1 MVYWQLLFSPPGRPW
16 ISGSTNFGELWFAY
30 LNEKWNKSVNKD
42 MWNQTF
48 EFYLKTLEDET
59 LSFWSED
66 SAWPGVIDEFV
77 VYVKEKRGDVAD
89 VPESM
94 ETD

>member
-1 MVYWQLLFSPPGRPW
+1 MLFSPPGRRW
-16 ISGSTNFGELWFAY
+16 VTASVNWLDLWLDF
-30 LNEKWNKSVNKD
+30 LQKKWTKSVNKD

-48 EFYLKTLEDET
+48 EFFQKSMQDET

-66 SAWPGVIDEFV
+66 GAWPSVIDDFV
-77 VYVKEKRGDVAD
+77 AYNKERGSQASDK
-89 VPESM
+89 M